1 MNTTECKIQN
11 AKYFGMMKCKMP
23 IFFMGVFSSIQN
35 FKVFM
40 VLVVVGTGSQAL
52 LGFLGPLEAKIQNGE

>member
-1 MNTTECKIQN
+1 
-11 AKYFGMMKCKMP
+11 MMKCKMP